1 MINFYCP
8 FGPPPLILS
17 LACDTILILSQEAL
31 FCYPH
36 HFRLLYSPQHSW
48 GIRLFI
54 YEAARSELVL
64 EERAVTYECDAKGTA
79 LNYEA
84 IGEAITTV
92 RCNARLD
99 RSWKEKIE
107 EDHRKRGKKTESS
120 TTSQNNQNTHP
131 GNPNSRG
138 FSMPKCIRFFK
149 IKVFIPLH
157 IC

>member
-1 MINFYCP
+1 MP
-8 FGPPPLILS
+8 FKI
-17 LACDTILILSQEAL
+17 
-31 FCYPH
+31 
-36 HFRLLYSPQHSW
+36 
-48 GIRLFI
+48 IRNDITKVHADAIVNTANPKPIYANGTDRAI
-54 YEAARSELVL
+54 YEAAGSELVL

-107 EDHRKRGKKTESS
+107 DDHRKRGKKPNHLRPARITKPL
-120 TTSQNNQNTHP
+120 TPGIQTPGAFLCQNA
-131 GNPNSRG
+131 S
-138 FSMPKCIRFFK
+138 RFFK

>member
-1 MINFYCP
+1 METPEKCRVYD
-8 FGPPPLILS
+8 ILS
-17 LACDTILILSQEAL
+17 PEKCKIAINLTKVHADAIVNTANPKPIYANGTD
-31 FCYPH
+31 
-36 HFRLLYSPQHSW
+36 RA
-48 GIRLFI
+48 I

-107 EDHRKRGKKTESS
+107 EDHRKRGKKNRIIYDQPE
-120 TTSQNNQNTHP
+120 
-131 GNPNSRG
+131 
-138 FSMPKCIRFFK
+138 
-149 IKVFIPLH
+149 
-157 IC
+157 

>member
-1 MINFYCP
+1 MP
-8 FGPPPLILS
+8 FKI
-17 LACDTILILSQEAL
+17 
-31 FCYPH
+31 
-36 HFRLLYSPQHSW
+36 
-48 GIRLFI
+48 IRNDITKVHADAIVNTANPKPIYANGTDRAI

-79 LNYEA
+79 LNYEV

-99 RSWKEKIE
+99 RSWKEKN
-107 EDHRKRGKKTESS
+107 RRGSQKTREKKPNHLRPARITK
-120 TTSQNNQNTHP
+120 TLTLGIQTPGAFLCQNA
-131 GNPNSRG
+131 S
-138 FSMPKCIRFFK
+138 RFFK

>member
-1 MINFYCP
+1 MP
-8 FGPPPLILS
+8 FKI
-17 LACDTILILSQEAL
+17 
-31 FCYPH
+31 
-36 HFRLLYSPQHSW
+36 
-48 GIRLFI
+48 IRNDITKVHADAIVNTANPKPIYANGTDRAI
-54 YEAARSELVL
+54 YEAAGSELVL

-92 RCNARLD
+92 QCNARLD

-138 FSMPKCIRFFK
+138 FFMPKCIPILQNKSFHPTPHMLK
-149 IKVFIPLH
+149 
-157 IC
+157 